1 MDCRDGGG
9 KDGGVEGCCQLR
21 TVDLWACGWSFVVGL
36 WLVFTKNEPF
46 GWGGVFI
53 F

>member
-1 MDCRDGGG
+1 MDCRDRGVRMEGWRGGG
-9 KDGGVEGCCQLR
+9 QPR
-21 TVDLWACGWSFVVGL
+21 TVDLWASGWSFVAGL
-36 WLVFTKNEPF
+36 WLVFAKNEPF

>member
-1 MDCRDGGG
+1 MG
-9 KDGGVEGCCQLR
+9 KKEGGVERCCQLR
-21 TVDLWACGWSFVVGL
+21 TVDLWVCGWSFVVDL
-36 WLVFTKNEPF
+36 WLVLAKNEPF